1 MSGIDK
7 VFDYLVPPA
16 LVDRAARGQRVR
28 VNLNNRRVGG
38 WITDIKP
45 FSQSTEG
52 IALDRLSPL
61 VSISGIGV
69 EEHLLPL
76 VSWVARRWMGSHRAV
91 LQSAQSPRV
100 KARVVHPRHGAVSY
114 DASDVVVAATKQART
129 LGGALLVIPPAMS
142 ALTVVTT
149 LAESGPVLVVCP
161 TQRMAHIGA
170 AFLRR
175 KGLTTAEIPDEWDNA
190 RAGVDVVIGARSA
203 VFAPCAELSAIVV
216 IDEHDESLHE
226 ERAPTWNAAEVAT
239 ERAQLA
245 GVPIVLTSA
254 VPSLAALVSWV
265 DKTIHVDSAHG
276 WPKIEIVDLAS
287 VPVAGSLL
295 STELLTSISAPG
307 TTTACVLNTKGK
319 ARLIVCKSC
328 RKTQNCPTCLSLLTQ
343 LDDATLFC
351 SRCETQHGGVCVSCG
366 RSAFLVPRGG
376 VTQLTS
382 QVQAS
387 SANPVIEVTSDSDE
401 SWTKGNV
408 FIGTEAVLYR
418 VPQADC
424 VVFADIDRDLGAPRM
439 SAPIEVAAVV
449 ARAARMVGSTGKVVI
464 QTRVVDHPLLIALGS
479 NNIAVAL
486 QAWRDSVLAQ
496 RRALGLPPYSYVARI
511 TLTPPHTSEEIP
523 ELQSVLVA
531 RDEDALLLRAVHR
544 EDLEAAITQLR
555 ATFGVHMRVHVDPL
569 RY

>member
-1 MSGIDK
+1 
-7 VFDYLVPPA
+7 V
-16 LVDRAARGQRVR
+16 Q
-28 VNLNNRRVGG
+28 
-38 WITDIKP
+38 
-45 FSQSTEG
+45 
-52 IALDRLSPL
+52 
-61 VSISGIGV
+61 VS
-69 EEHLLPL
+69 
-76 VSWVARRWMGSHRAV
+76 
-91 LQSAQSPRV
+91 
-100 KARVVHPRHGAVSY
+100 
-114 DASDVVVAATKQART
+114 
-129 LGGALLVIPPAMS
+129 
-142 ALTVVTT
+142 
-149 LAESGPVLVVCP
+149 
-161 TQRMAHIGA
+161 
-170 AFLRR
+170 
-175 KGLTTAEIPDEWDNA
+175 
-190 RAGVDVVIGARSA
+190 
-203 VFAPCAELSAIVV
+203 VFAPCAEISAIVV

-239 ERAQLA
+239 ERARLA

-254 VPSLAALVSWV
+254 VPSLGALVGWV

-295 STELLTSISAPG
+295 STELLTAISTPG
-307 TTTACVLNTKGK
+307 ATTACVLNTKGK

-343 LDDATLFC
+343 LDDGTLFC
-351 SRCETQHGGVCVSCG
+351 SRCEMQHGGVCVSCG

-439 SAPIEVAAVV
+439 SAPIEVAAIV
-449 ARAARMVGSTGKVVI
+449 ARAARMVGAKGKVVI
-464 QTRVVDHPLLIALGS
+464 QSRVVDHPLLVALAS
-479 NNIAVAL
+479 NNVAGAL
-486 QAWRDSVLAQ
+486 QAWRDSVLVQ
-496 RRALGLPPYSYVARI
+496 RRALGLPPYSCVARI
-511 TLTPPHTSEEIP
+511 TLTPPHTSVDIP
-523 ELQSVLVA
+523 ELESVLVA
-531 RDEDALLLRAVHR
+531 REEEAVLLRTTHR
-544 EDLEAAITQLR
+544 DDLEKAITHLR
-555 ATFGVHMRVHVDPL
+555 ATFGAHMRVHMDPL

>member
-1 MSGIDK
+1 M
-7 VFDYLVPPA
+7 
-16 LVDRAARGQRVR
+16 
-28 VNLNNRRVGG
+28 
-38 WITDIKP
+38 
-45 FSQSTEG
+45 
-52 IALDRLSPL
+52 
-61 VSISGIGV
+61 
-69 EEHLLPL
+69 
-76 VSWVARRWMGSHRAV
+76 
-91 LQSAQSPRV
+91 
-100 KARVVHPRHGAVSY
+100 KARVVHPRHGAVSN
-114 DASDVVVAATKQART
+114 DVNDVVVAATKQASAQ
-129 LGGALLVIPPAMS
+129 GGALLVIPPALS
-142 ALTVVTT
+142 ALTVVSA
-149 LAESGPVLVVCP
+149 LAESGSVLVVCP
-161 TQRMAHIGA
+161 TQRMAHVGA

-175 KGLTTAEIPDEWDNA
+175 KGLVTAEIPDEWDNA

-239 ERAQLA
+239 ERARLA

-254 VPSLAALVSWV
+254 VPSLGALVGWV

-295 STELLTSISAPG
+295 STELLTAISTPG
-307 TTTACVLNTKGK
+307 ATTACVLNTKGK

-328 RKTQNCPTCLSLLTQ
+328 RKTQNCSTCLSLLTQ
-343 LDDATLFC
+343 LDDGTLFC
-351 SRCETQHGGVCVSCG
+351 SRCEMQQGGVCVSCG

-439 SAPIEVAAVV
+439 SAPVEVAAIV
-449 ARAARMVGSTGKVVI
+449 ARAARMVGANGKVVI
-464 QTRVVDHPLLIALGS
+464 QSRVVDHPLLVALAS
-479 NNIAVAL
+479 NNVVSAL

-496 RRALGLPPYSYVARI
+496 RRALGLPPYSCVARI
-511 TLTPPHTSEEIP
+511 TLTPPHTSVDIP
-523 ELQSVLVA
+523 ELESVLVA
-531 RDEDALLLRAVHR
+531 REEEAVLLRATHR
-544 EDLEAAITQLR
+544 DDLEKAITQLR
-555 ATFGVHMRVHVDPL
+555 AKFGAHMRVHVDPL

>member
-1 MSGIDK
+1 MCEW
-7 VFDYLVPPA
+7 
-16 LVDRAARGQRVR
+16 
-28 VNLNNRRVGG
+28 N
-38 WITDIKP
+38 IKP

-52 IALDRLSPL
+52 IALERLSPL
-61 VSISGIGV
+61 VSISGSGV

-76 VSWVARRWMGSHRAV
+76 ISWVARRWMGSHRAV
-91 LQSAQSPRV
+91 LQSASSPRM
-100 KARVVHPRHGAVSY
+100 KARVVHPRHGAVSN
-114 DASDVVVAATKQART
+114 DVNDVVVAATKQASAQ
-129 LGGALLVIPPAMS
+129 GGALLVIPPALS
-142 ALTVVTT
+142 ALTVVSA

-161 TQRMAHIGA
+161 TQRMAHVGA

-239 ERAQLA
+239 ERARLA

-254 VPSLAALVSWV
+254 VPSLGALVGWV

-295 STELLTSISAPG
+295 STELLTAISTPG
-307 TTTACVLNTKGK
+307 ATTAC
-319 ARLIVCKSC
+319 
-328 RKTQNCPTCLSLLTQ
+328 
-343 LDDATLFC
+343 C
-351 SRCETQHGGVCVSCG
+351 SRCEMQQGGVCVSCG

-439 SAPIEVAAVV
+439 SAPIEVAAIV
-449 ARAARMVGSTGKVVI
+449 ARAARMVGANGKVVI
-464 QTRVVDHPLLIALGS
+464 QSRVVDHPLLVALAS
-479 NNIAVAL
+479 NNVAGAL
-486 QAWRDSVLAQ
+486 EAWRDSVLVQ
-496 RRALGLPPYSYVARI
+496 RRALGLPPYSCVARI
-511 TLTPPHTSEEIP
+511 TLTPPHTSVDIP
-523 ELQSVLVA
+523 ELESVLVA
-531 RDEDALLLRAVHR
+531 REEEAVLLRATHR
-544 EDLEAAITQLR
+544 DDLEKAITQLR
-555 ATFGVHMRVHVDPL
+555 ATFGAHMRVHMDPL